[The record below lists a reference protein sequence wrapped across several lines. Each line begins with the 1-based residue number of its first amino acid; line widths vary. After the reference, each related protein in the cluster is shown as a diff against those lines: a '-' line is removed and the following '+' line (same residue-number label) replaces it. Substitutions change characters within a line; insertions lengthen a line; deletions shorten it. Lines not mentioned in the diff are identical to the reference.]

1 MQAVVQGHVQLV
13 PLLAT
18 PGNVNLLVDG
28 GRSWPLY
35 LAAFRGNDNMVAA
48 LLAAGAQ
55 PDMQLSDGHS
65 ALSVAAEYGYTRV
78 MALLLPALLKQC
90 EQPQGQAGVV
100 ALVAAATA
108 LLAERHGRDT
118 DCARLLELVLDVLGP
133 DVAQKVCRK
142 VQQQLQQEWEQYP
155 EPPYTPVVPGQA
167 SYLAEALLLGLVW
180 EEERL
185 HAARQP
191 LVARLQRLV
200 LSDRPLAHQQRRQ
213 QHVQQQPA
221 DETPTWVLEDLVT
234 NAELAAAAGQE
245 QRAVPLLGRFA
256 ALHLRNPPSD
266 AATRRALLS
275 NGLVEAAH
283 TRLGYTAIFRPDY
296 AMMRQQAVSFRPPG
310 VYTTF
315 LAAWVGARRQLQQL
329 PQEVAATVVAA
340 VKAAQQQQ
348 QPLATLQKHHKRRLL
363 GNTQALPD
371 HKAHQQQRR
380 QQLEQQKARV
390 TMSCSGTARACRL
403 VLLAAASVLAT
414 AAAAP
419 LVGRRLG
426 FRGRKVRTTS

>member
-65 ALSVAAEYGYTRV
+65 ALSVAAEYGYMRV
-78 MALLLPALLKQC
+78 LALLLPALLKQC
-90 EQPQGQAGVV
+90 EQPQRQAGVV

-155 EPPYTPVVPGQA
+155 EPPYAPVVPGQA

-191 LVARLQRLV
+191 LVARLQCLV
-200 LSDRPLAHQQRRQ
+200 LSEATLAHQQRRQ
-213 QHVQQQPA
+213 QHVQQRPA

-245 QRAVPLLGRFA
+245 QRAVQLLGRFT
-256 ALHLRNPPSD
+256 ALHLRNQPCE

-283 TRLGYTAIFRPDY
+283 TRLGYTAISSPDY
-296 AMMRQQAVSFRPPG
+296 AMERQQAVSFRPPG

-340 VKAAQQQQ
+340 VKAAQQQR
-348 QPLATLQKHHKRRLL
+348 QPLAPLQKHHKRRLP
-363 GNTQALPD
+363 GGTQALLD
-371 HKAHQQQRR
+371 HKAYQQQRR
-380 QQLEQQKARV
+380 QQLKQQKARV
-390 TMSCSGTARACRL
+390 AMSCSGTARACRL
-403 VLLAAASVLAT
+403 VLLVAASVLAT

-419 LVGRRLG
+419 LVGWRLG
-426 FRGRKVRTTS
+426 FRGRKVRTTN